1 MELGTFGA
9 VMGFASQ
16 LVAQLLEF
24 CETADSL
31 AADGELKAALR
42 SLSEEVAKEGAAM
55 EQARRE
61 NVTEMI
67 LEPIAGLSR
76 EQYQVTLTE
85 LTAGA
90 DADILEM
97 ALRLLE
103 RDQRFFQ
110 ESASKLPLPEVA
122 RTLRKVVQRRERSLL
137 GLRALAGRGK
147 TDIT

>member
-9 VMGFASQ
+9 VMAFASQ
-16 LVAQLLEF
+16 LVAQLREF
-24 CETADSL
+24 CE
-31 AADGELKAALR
+31 AASSRAVDAEFKAALR
-42 SLSEEVAKEGAAM
+42 SLSEEAAKDGAAM

-110 ESASKLPLPEVA
+110 ESSSKLPLPEVA
-122 RTLRKVVQRRERSLL
+122 RTLRKVAQRREKSLL
-137 GLRALAGRGK
+137 ELRALVCRGK